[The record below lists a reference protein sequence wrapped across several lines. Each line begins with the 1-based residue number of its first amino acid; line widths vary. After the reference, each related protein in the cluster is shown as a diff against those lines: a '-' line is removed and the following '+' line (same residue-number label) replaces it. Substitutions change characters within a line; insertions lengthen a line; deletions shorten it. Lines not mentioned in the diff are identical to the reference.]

1 MVNYDLYN
9 DSDSDSIDS
18 DSTIVFV
25 NDLNGSEISSI
36 SGTDNEYSS
45 DSDSVFEEFQV
56 EFNDWEY
63 DEIYQEDSHHVY
75 SEKENDHY
83 YIGLTKRTYSDGNDL
98 LLMVN
103 SVSPIVFFQYEFER
117 VRRYLAQYSI
127 VRVENARVHIM
138 KLCILDDETY
148 SVVLKTHWL
157 RLVQRHWKKIY
168 AERKRVIKGRR
179 NLVNLRHREV
189 CGRWPP
195 GLNNVASLNGMLS
208 EYKNEGKERVR
219 DKERKTLV
227 FPS

>member
-1 MVNYDLYN
+1 MVNYDLYS
-9 DSDSDSIDS
+9 DSDNDSIDS

-25 NDLNGSEISSI
+25 NDLNVSEISSI

-45 DSDSVFEEFQV
+45 DGDSVFEEFEV
-56 EFNDWEY
+56 EINDWEH

-75 SEKENDHY
+75 SEKDHDHY
-83 YIGLTKRTYSDGNDL
+83 YIGLAKRLRTDGRDI

-103 SVSPIVFFQYEFER
+103 SISLFVFFQYEFER

-127 VRVENARVHIM
+127 VRVENAKVHIM
-138 KLCILDDETY
+138 KLCILEDGTY

-157 RLVQRHWKKIY
+157 RLVQRHWRKTY

-179 NLVNLRHREV
+179 NLVNLRHREIY
-189 CGRWPP
+189 GRWPP

-208 EYKNEGKERVR
+208 EYKNEEKERVR
-219 DKERKTLV
+219 D
-227 FPS
+227 